1 MKTTDR
7 MDFGRMATAPALES
21 LPRGSAIQNSVAST
35 TKQWSRRDFCFA
47 GAAGLAQPAKVVG
60 RPNVVVFYV
69 DELRATA
76 LKMYRPDGVDAPNVA
91 RLAAR
96 GVTFDHNF
104 TAHPLCMPARAS
116 LWTGQYSHTHGSR
129 CNQMP
134 LHDDRRSMAGIL
146 HDAGYRLGLFG
157 KNHCFTPAQL
167 DRWFAANYS
176 SSTPPNP
183 SGTGVAAGNLSNS
196 KPWDQAISASLA
208 AEMQEHHRWIRSQG
222 GLPASAPFPPEI
234 FETHLATER
243 ALEFIDRADSAPF
256 AAWISI
262 SDPHPPY
269 QAPEKFARLVSPDRL
284 KLPPFRDGE
293 MKTKNTRM
301 QIFNYLIRG
310 PELPE
315 SFLRHYLSIY
325 YAMTLFVD
333 WELGRVLDLLERK
346 RLTENTIVLFT
357 ADHGDFATEH
367 HLREKTGCLL
377 DCMARVPLVFSWP
390 GHVPQGRRESALVN
404 QVDIMPTLLEFCGLA
419 VPPGV
424 EGGRLPFNRGDSRR
438 SFVYS
443 EYGAGGPYFTWEDA
457 KKIGPTPVLGTYSL
471 GRPNEREALDKR
483 EWAGHLQMIRTLTH
497 KLIQDS
503 NGEIEFYDLVKD
515 PYELDN
521 AHGRPEYRAMEQELQ
536 TKLRM
541 PL

>member
-1 MKTTDR
+1 MDIMDR
-7 MDFGRMATAPALES
+7 KDFHRMATASALES
-21 LPRGSAIQNSVAST
+21 LPRATAMQNSAGRT
-35 TKQWSRRDFCFA
+35 TKQWSRRDFCSA
-47 GAAGLAQPAKVVG
+47 GAVALAQRVRVAS
-60 RPNVVVFYV
+60 RPNVVIFYV

-76 LKMYRPDGVDAPNVA
+76 LKMYRSDGVDTPNLA
-91 RLAAR
+91 RLTAR
-96 GVTFDHNF
+96 GVIFEHNF
-104 TAHPLCMPARAS
+104 TAHTLCMPARAS
-116 LWTGQYSHTHGSR
+116 LWTGEYSHTVGSR

-134 LHDDRRSMAGIL
+134 LRDDRRSMAGIL

-157 KNHCFTPAQL
+157 KNHCFTPAQ
-167 DRWFAANYS
+167 RECWFAADC
-176 SSTPPNP
+176 STSNPP
-183 SGTGVAAGNLSNS
+183 SGTFAGAGGLNS
-196 KPWDQAISASLA
+196 KSWNQAISASLA
-208 AEMQEHHRWIRSQG
+208 AEMKEHHRWIRSQG
-222 GLPASAPFPPEI
+222 GLPASAPFPPEV
-234 FETHLATER
+234 FETHLVAER
-243 ALEFIDRADSAPF
+243 ALEFIDHAGSAPF

-269 QAPEKFARLVSPDRL
+269 QAPEKFVRLVSPDRL

-301 QIFNYLIRG
+301 QIFNYLTRG
-310 PELPE
+310 PELSE
-315 SFLRHYLSIY
+315 VFLRHYLSIY

-346 RLTENTIVLFT
+346 KLTENTIVLFT

-377 DCMARVPLVFSWP
+377 DCLARVPLVFSWP
-390 GHVPQGRRESALVN
+390 GHVPEGRRESALVN
-404 QVDIMPTLLEFCGLA
+404 QVDIMPTLLEFCGL
-419 VPPGV
+419 PIPTDV
-424 EGGRLPFNRGDSRR
+424 EGRRLPFDREDSRR

-457 KKIGPTPVLGTYSL
+457 RKIGPTPVLGTYSL
-471 GRPNEREALDKR
+471 GRPNEREALVMR
-483 EWAGHLQMIRTLTH
+483 ERAGHLQMIRTLTH

-503 NGEIEFYDLVKD
+503 NGESEFYDLMKD

-521 AHGRPEYRAMEQELQ
+521 VHGRSEYRTLEEELRR
-536 TKLRM
+536 KLQG

>member
-7 MDFGRMATAPALES
+7 TDFGRMAGASAFKS
-21 LPRGSAIQNSVAST
+21 LPRGSAIQNNVANT
-35 TKQWSRRDFCFA
+35 TKQWSRRKFCFA
-47 GAAGLAQPAKVVG
+47 GAAGLAQPAKAAG
-60 RPNVVVFYV
+60 RPNIVIFYV

-76 LKMYRPDGVDAPNVA
+76 LKMYRPDGVDTPHLA

-96 GVTFDHNF
+96 GVTFEHSF
-104 TAHPLCMPARAS
+104 TAHTLCMPARTS

-134 LHDDRRSMAGIL
+134 LRDDRPSMARVL

-157 KNHCFTPAQL
+157 KNHCFTPAQRE
-167 DRWFAANYS
+167 RWFAADYS
-176 SSTPPNP
+176 TTNPP
-183 SGTGVAAGNLSNS
+183 SETWGAAGVLNS
-196 KPWDQAISASLA
+196 KPWTQAISPSVA
-208 AEMQEHHRWIRSQG
+208 AAMQEHRRWIRAQG
-222 GLPASAPFPPEI
+222 GLPGSAPFPPEV
-234 FETHLATER
+234 FETHLVTER
-243 ALEFIDRADSAPF
+243 ALEFIEHAGSEPF
-256 AAWISI
+256 VTWISI

-269 QAPEKFARLVSPDRL
+269 QAPEKFVRLVPPDGL
-284 KLPPFRDGE
+284 KLPPVRNGE
-293 MKTKNTRM
+293 MRTKNTRM
-301 QIFNYLIRG
+301 QIFDYLIRG
-310 PELPE
+310 SELSE

-346 RLTENTIVLFT
+346 ELSENTIVLFT

-377 DCMARVPLVFSWP
+377 DCLARVPLVVSWP
-390 GHVPQGRRESALVN
+390 GHVPQGRREGALVN
-404 QVDIMPTLLEFCGLA
+404 QVDIMPTLLKFCGLP
-419 VPPGV
+419 VPAGV
-424 EGGRLPFNRGDSRR
+424 QGVRLPFDRGDSRR
-438 SFVYS
+438 SSVYS
-443 EYGAGGPYFTWEDA
+443 EYGAGDLYFTWEDA
-457 KKIGPTPVLGTYSL
+457 KEIGPTPILGSYSL
-471 GRPNEREALDKR
+471 GRPNEQEALAKR
-483 EWAGHLQMIRTLTH
+483 ERAGHLQMVRTLTH